1 MKFFNHNITVLTV
14 FLLLIQQVLSGC
26 ATMTSKSI
34 EDKNASTS
42 GKYVFQVKCSKCHEL
57 PDIEAYPYSSDDWA
71 KIVDSMLET
80 KEAEQY
86 ITIEEAE
93 KIKSYLRSH
102 SISDYK
108 PLLNEEWKM

>member
-1 MKFFNHNITVLTV
+1 MTLSFVYLLVIIIE
-14 FLLLIQQVLSGC
+14 LLIQQILSGC

-93 KIKSYLRSH
+93 EIKSFLRRH
-102 SISDYK
+102 SIINHQ
-108 PLLNEEWKM
+108 PLLNKREE